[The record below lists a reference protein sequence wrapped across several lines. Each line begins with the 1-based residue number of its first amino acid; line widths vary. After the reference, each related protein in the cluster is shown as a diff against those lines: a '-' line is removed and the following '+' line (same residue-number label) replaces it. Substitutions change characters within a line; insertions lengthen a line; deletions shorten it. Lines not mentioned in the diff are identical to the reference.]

1 MAFRNFIRAL
11 DQSWTPPSRTAVSE
25 CLVPALAKEVEER
38 LNELLKTAN
47 DLSLTTDAW
56 SSKATENFEALT
68 GHFIDENFKFQSVT
82 IGIEQL
88 IDQTAAGHAQLI
100 QNLLAKHESLV
111 DKVRC
116 LTSDNASVMKLT
128 ARLLNVEWFGCFP
141 HTLYLVVKDGLKI
154 SQCVALLAN
163 IRSTVSYF
171 KRSSKAMA
179 RLKDVQ
185 QQLNLPKHRIMRDCE
200 TRWSST
206 YDMIARYIEQFSAI
220 QLVCSEEAFLQPT
233 LSAIDQQEVKKLR
246 DLLKPFAQIT
256 ILMSSEMNV
265 TASSV
270 RDILFLKLSPNVSN
284 INFYFSYHRL
294 FTTLI
299 SL

>member
-1 MAFRNFIRAL
+1 MVCADYQPFSMSDSVAFRNFIRAL

-56 SSKATENFEALT
+56 TSKATENFEALT

-100 QNLLAKHESLV
+100 QNLLAKPEGLV

-128 ARLLNVEWFGCFP
+128 ARLLNVEWFRLFST
-141 HTLYLVVKDGLKI
+141 HT
-154 SQCVALLAN
+154 
-163 IRSTVSYF
+163 
-171 KRSSKAMA
+171 
-179 RLKDVQ
+179 
-185 QQLNLPKHRIMRDCE
+185 
-200 TRWSST
+200 
-206 YDMIARYIEQFSAI
+206 QFS
-220 QLVCSEEAFLQPT
+220 
-233 LSAIDQQEVKKLR
+233 R
-246 DLLKPFAQIT
+246 
-256 ILMSSEMNV
+256 
-265 TASSV
+265 
-270 RDILFLKLSPNVSN
+270 
-284 INFYFSYHRL
+284 
-294 FTTLI
+294 
-299 SL
+299 

>member
-1 MAFRNFIRAL
+1 M
-11 DQSWTPPSRTAVSE
+11 
-25 CLVPALAKEVEER
+25 
-38 LNELLKTAN
+38 
-47 DLSLTTDAW
+47 
-56 SSKATENFEALT
+56 
-68 GHFIDENFKFQSVT
+68 T

-100 QNLLAKHESLV
+100 QNLLAKHEGLV

-141 HTLYLVVKDGLKI
+141 HTLNLVVKDGLKI
-154 SQCVALLAN
+154 SQCVDLLAN

-179 RLKDVQ
+179 RIKDVQ
-185 QQLNLPKHRIMRDCE
+185 QQLNLPKHRLMRDCE

-220 QLVCSEEAFLQPT
+220 QLQLVCSEEAILQPT
-233 LSAIDQQEVKKLR
+233 
-246 DLLKPFAQIT
+246 
-256 ILMSSEMNV
+256 
-265 TASSV
+265 
-270 RDILFLKLSPNVSN
+270 
-284 INFYFSYHRL
+284 
-294 FTTLI
+294 
-299 SL
+299 